1 MTSKKRMLT
10 ALKLGVPA
18 RLPVTTHHVMPYFL
32 NRYLGGIGVQEF
44 FDQFGLD
51 PILWLFSEQ
60 NRPNQA
66 RGEYYD
72 PVLKDHIVSNS
83 WRVECEEMPTE
94 SYASRKYTVTTPKGA
109 LTAAIEEN
117 EQTAWLTEH
126 LIKSKEDVDIIGEYM
141 TMPVCNVDAVNRE
154 AEAFGERGLLRGM
167 FPCFDLFGQPGCWQ
181 DAACLMGIENLI
193 MATFDDPSW
202 VHTLLKT
209 LQCRKLNWIRTAEGA
224 HYDILELGGGDASS
238 TVISPQIFDKFVAP
252 YDSELIR
259 AAHEVGLRVVYHT
272 CGGMMSILEN
282 IASLRPNAMETFT
295 PLGMGGD
302 ANLKEAKDRIGDK
315 VCMIG
320 GLDQLHFFKDCA
332 PETTRAEVR
341 RCFEES
347 GGGGGFILCP
357 SDHFFDAE
365 PELIAAF
372 ADEAR
377 QCTY

>member
-1 MTSKKRMLT
+1 VTSKQRMLT
-10 ALKLGVPA
+10 ALKLGVPD

-32 NRYLGGIGVQEF
+32 NHCLGGTGVQEF

-51 PILWLFSEQ
+51 PIMWLFSEQ
-60 NRPNQA
+60 NRPNRA

-72 PVLKDHIVSNS
+72 PVLKDHIVSDR
-83 WRVECEEMPTE
+83 WRVQREEMTDQP
-94 SYASRKYTVTTPKGA
+94 YARRKYTVTTPKGA
-109 LTAAIEEN
+109 LTGAIEEN

-126 LIKSKEDVDIIGEYM
+126 LIKSKEDVDVIGEYM
-141 TMPVCNVDAVNRE
+141 TMPVCDVDAVNRE

-181 DAACLMGIENLI
+181 DAACLMGIETLI

-202 VHTLLKT
+202 VHTLLKI
-209 LQCRKLNWIRTAEGA
+209 LQRRKMNWIRTAEGA

-238 TVISPQIFDKFVAP
+238 TVISPQIFDEFVAP

-259 AAHEVGLRVVYHT
+259 AAHEAGLRVVYHT
-272 CGGMMSILEN
+272 CGGMMPILEN
-282 IASLRPNAMETFT
+282 IASLRPDAMETFT
-295 PLGMGGD
+295 PPGMGGD
-302 ANLKEAKDRIGDK
+302 TNLEEAKDRIGDK
-315 VCMIG
+315 ACMIG
-320 GLDQLHFFKDCA
+320 GFDQLHFFKDCTS
-332 PETTRAEVR
+332 EMTRVEVR
-341 RCFEES
+341 RCFEQA
-347 GGGGGFILCP
+347 GDGGGFILGP

-365 PELIAAF
+365 AELIAAF

>member
-1 MTSKKRMLT
+1 VTSKQRMLT
-10 ALKLGVPA
+10 ALKLGVPD

-32 NRYLGGIGVQEF
+32 NHCLRGIGVQEF

-72 PVLKDHIVSNS
+72 PVLKDHIVSDS
-83 WRVECEEMPTE
+83 WRVECEEMTDQP
-94 SYASRKYTVTTPKGA
+94 YAKRKYTVTTPKGA
-109 LTAAIEEN
+109 LTAATEEN

-126 LIKSKEDVDIIGEYM
+126 LIKSKEDVDVIGEYM
-141 TMPVCNVDAVNRE
+141 TMPVCDVDAVNRE

-193 MATFDDPSW
+193 MATFDDSSW

-209 LQCRKLNWIRTAEGA
+209 LLCRKLNWIRTAEGA

-259 AAHEVGLRVVYHT
+259 AAHEAGLRVVYHT
-272 CGGMMSILEN
+272 CGGMMPILEN
-282 IASLRPNAMETFT
+282 IASLRPDAMETFT
-295 PLGMGGD
+295 PPGMGGD
-302 ANLKEAKDRIGDK
+302 SDLGEAKDRIGDK
-315 VCMIG
+315 ACMIG
-320 GLDQLHFFKDCA
+320 GFDQLHFFKDCT
-332 PETTRAEVR
+332 PEITRAEVR
-341 RCFEES
+341 RCFEQA
-347 GGGGGFILCP
+347 GDGGGFILCP

-365 PELIAAF
+365 PGLIAAF